1 MAATASPAP
10 AAWAGLGLAALLL
23 AGCASAPPVAQ
34 RYVPPPVGATAEYR
48 MTNTGSFG
56 TGSGTLAMRVSQAT
70 WEGRPVRTYETP
82 SGTTLQTAS
91 AGTVAVL
98 DPAGRPLMRYD
109 PPLDYSFPL
118 VVGKTWTIDHELT
131 VGAGTKMPMRTEW
144 KVEAYEDVTVPA
156 GTFQS
161 WRLVMTDNFGFR
173 QTTWSVPE
181 KMGMFAKRISVRPPG
196 HPQGAGT
203 QVLEMTRIPAVR

>member
-1 MAATASPAP
+1 MAANFSPAN
-10 AAWAGLGLAALLL
+10 AAWVGLGLAALLL

-34 RYVPPPVGATAEYR
+34 RYVPPPVGATVEYR

-56 TGSGTLAMRVSQAT
+56 SGTSTLTMKVSEAT
-70 WEGRPVRTYETP
+70 WEGRTLRKYESP
-82 SGTTLQTAS
+82 GGATLQTAS
-91 AGTVAVL
+91 AGTVVVL
-98 DPAGRPLMRYD
+98 DPAGRPVMRYD

-118 VVGKTWTIDHELT
+118 VVGKTWTMNHELT
-131 VGAGTKMPMRTEW
+131 VGAGTKMPMRTSW
-144 KVEAYEDVTVPA
+144 KVESYEDVTVPA

-181 KMGMFAKRISVRPPG
+181 KMGMFAKRITERAPG

>member
-1 MAATASPAP
+1 MAANFSPAT

-34 RYVPPPVGATAEYR
+34 RYVPPPVGATVEYR

-56 TGSGTLAMRVSQAT
+56 SGTSTLTMKVSEAN
-70 WEGRPVRTYETP
+70 WEGRTLKKYESP
-82 SGTTLQTAS
+82 GGATLQTAS
-91 AGTVAVL
+91 AGTVVVL
-98 DPAGRPLMRYD
+98 DPAGRPVMRYD

-118 VVGKTWTIDHELT
+118 VVGKTWTMNHELT
-131 VGAGTKMPMRTEW
+131 VGAGTKMPMRTSW
-144 KVEAYEDVTVPA
+144 KVESYEDVTVPA

-181 KMGMFAKRISVRPPG
+181 KMGMFAKRITERAPG